1 MVVNSTPNPPPH
13 PISPTP
19 PCSSPS
25 ALSTPPPQCPLM
37 PSDLQRLCTTALNQ
51 VVEAVSR
58 SYIPHS
64 ELLKEG
70 TGPHGSTTAKPLLH
84 SHFMAILKRETLCM
98 MLRLTFRTALSL
110 CISWRHLLGSYTFGI
125 SGIRDHS
132 SFFSPEN
139 VTSK

>member
-1 MVVNSTPNPPPH
+1 
-13 PISPTP
+13 
-19 PCSSPS
+19 
-25 ALSTPPPQCPLM
+25 M

-58 SYIPHS
+58 SHIPHS

-70 TGPHGSTTAKPLLH
+70 TGPHGSTTTKPLLH
-84 SHFMAILKRETLCM
+84 SHFTAILKRETLCM
-98 MLRLTFRTALSL
+98 MLRLTFRTTALSL

-132 SFFSPEN
+132 AFFSPEN

>member
-1 MVVNSTPNPPPH
+1 
-13 PISPTP
+13 
-19 PCSSPS
+19 
-25 ALSTPPPQCPLM
+25 M

-58 SYIPHS
+58 SHIPHS

-84 SHFMAILKRETLCM
+84 SHFTAMLKREALCT
-98 MLRLTFRTALSL
+98 MLRLTLSL
-110 CISWRHLLGSYTFGI
+110 CISWRHLLGSDTFGI

-132 SFFSPEN
+132 AFFFLQRECDIK
-139 VTSK
+139 VIRFVRRMDL